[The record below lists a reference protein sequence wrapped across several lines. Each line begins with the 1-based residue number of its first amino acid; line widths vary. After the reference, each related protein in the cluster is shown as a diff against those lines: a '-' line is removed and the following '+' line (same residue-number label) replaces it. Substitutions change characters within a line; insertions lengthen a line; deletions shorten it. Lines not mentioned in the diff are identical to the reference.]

1 MEVLAPVLKG
11 VYFVNLETDRL
22 RQVIIPAYFTE
33 MLEEADG
40 RFSKALMLYADRMVK
55 TAISLILN
63 GFVIT
68 RT

>member
-22 RQVIIPAYFTE
+22 RQVIIPDYFTE

-40 RFSKALMLYADRMVK
+40 RFSKALMLLR
-55 TAISLILN
+55 TAW
-63 GFVIT
+63 
-68 RT
+68 